1 MDKFYHSV
9 RLDEELCMGCINCI
23 QRCPTQAIRVRNG
36 KAQINSKFCIDCGE
50 CIRVCPH
57 HAKHATY
64 DKLEVLKQYEYT
76 VALPPPSLYSQFN
89 NLDDVNIVL
98 NALLMMGF
106 DDVFE
111 VSAAAELVSEAT
123 RQYLSENPDKLPA
136 ISTACPSVVRL
147 IRVKF
152 PNLIPNLLPLN
163 PPVEV
168 AAILAAQ
175 KAMEKTGLEREK
187 IGIIFI
193 SPCPSKVTYVKS
205 PLGTE
210 HSEVDK
216 VLAIKD
222 LYPRLLSCM
231 KAVGE
236 DPPEIGTSGKIG
248 VSWGRSGGEA
258 SGLFTEDYL
267 AADGIENVIRVLEDM
282 EDQKFT
288 NLKFVELNAC
298 NGGCVGGVLTVENPY
313 VAEVKLKRLRKYMP
327 VARSH
332 MQAGAEELVKW
343 TKEVQYEPVF
353 NLGETMMESFARLN
367 QVERLL
373 KKLPGLDCG
382 SCGAPTCKALAED
395 IVRGEAVESDCVYF
409 LRDNVHKLSEE
420 VSRLAAD
427 IVEGDRDSY
436 EKFKVISKYI
446 QRISD
451 EMTQLDRKEGRKRN
465 DDKGID

>member
-9 RLDEELCMGCINCI
+9 RLDESLCKGCINCI
-23 QRCPTQAIRVRNG
+23 KRCPTEAIRVRGG
-36 KAQINSKFCIDCGE
+36 KASINNKFCIDCGE

-57 HAKHATY
+57 HAKLATY
-64 DKLEVLKQYEYT
+64 DKLDVMKKYKYT
-76 VALPPPSLYSQFN
+76 VALPAPSLYSQFN

-98 NALLMMGF
+98 NALLLMGF

-123 RQYLSENPDKLPA
+123 RQYISEHEEQLPL

-147 IRVKF
+147 IRVRF
-152 PNLIPNLLPLN
+152 PNLIPHLLPIN

-168 AAILAAQ
+168 AAVLAVR
-175 KAMEKTGLEREK
+175 KAMEDTGLPREE
-187 IGIIFI
+187 IGIMFI

-210 HSEVDK
+210 KSEIDQ

-222 LYPRLLSCM
+222 VYPKLLACM
-231 KAVGE
+231 KTVVGE
-236 DPPEIGTSGKIG
+236 DYPVIGTSGKIG
-248 VSWGRSGGEA
+248 ISWGHSGGEA
-258 SGLFTEDYL
+258 SGLFTENYL

-288 NLKFVELNAC
+288 NLRFVELNAC

-332 MQAGAEELVKW
+332 MHESEENVIRW
-343 TKEVQYEPVF
+343 TTGVQYEPVF
-353 NLGETMMESFARLN
+353 RLGNNMMESFSRLN
-367 QVERLL
+367 QVERLM
-373 KKLPGLDCG
+373 KKFQGLDCG

-395 IVRGEAVESDCVYF
+395 IVRGDANETDCVYY
-409 LRDNVHKLSEE
+409 LRENLHKLSEE
-420 VSRLAAD
+420 VAVLAD
-427 IVEGDRDSY
+427 DLHNGDRGGQ
-436 EKFKVISKYI
+436 ETLRILKGYI

-451 EMTQLDRKEGRKRN
+451 EMSVLDKKDE
-465 DDKGID
+465 DEE